1 MESTASVELQKDN
14 EAPQVSVSEPE
25 TTKEQETS
33 DQPPLQEQQQLQ
45 QQQSEDATKPSMKKW
60 QSEGGLDA
68 LRKKNVTDGEVVSS
82 SYGLR
87 KRRSGAASTMVT
99 SVKEEKEN
107 TEVPAKKRPIRVTKK
122 ENDAGEKLAKVKD
135 EAKSVEAGKKDVAK
149 RRTPRKSATEA
160 EKKLKEE
167 EGEDKE
173 ESKSALNDKKDEVK
187 TEQKKPTFV
196 YTTMD
201 QDDLAVAAALDPV
214 ATAPVKA
221 NIIQPEKSAAQE
233 KKEEGV
239 AGDNQDDTLTED
251 NADRSE

>member
-201 QDDLAVAAALDPV
+201 QDDLAVAAALNPV

-221 NIIQPEKSAAQE
+221 NIIQPEKPTPQE
-233 KKEEGV
+233 KKEDCV
-239 AGDNQDDTLTED
+239 AGDDQDDTLTED

>member
-68 LRKKNVTDGEVVSS
+68 LRKKNLADGEVVSS

-122 ENDAGEKLAKVKD
+122 ENDAGEKSVKVK
-135 EAKSVEAGKKDVAK
+135 EEGKPVEAGKK

-167 EGEDKE
+167 KEEEKE
-173 ESKSALNDKKDEVK
+173 ESKDKKSEVK

-221 NIIQPEKSAAQE
+221 NIIQPEKPAPQE
-233 KKEEGV
+233 KKEECV
-239 AGDNQDDTLTED
+239 AGDDQDDTLTED